1 MTSNGKSA
9 VICDVQHPAISAVL
23 LSFYRDALIA
33 FAKIEIGISSANAAS
48 AEGCWRSSSSRSW
61 IEG

>member
-1 MTSNGKSA
+1 MVSNGKSA

-33 FAKIEIGISSANAAS
+33 FTKIEMEFPRQMQPVQKGVGAA
-48 AEGCWRSSSSRSW
+48 AAGV
-61 IEG
+61 G